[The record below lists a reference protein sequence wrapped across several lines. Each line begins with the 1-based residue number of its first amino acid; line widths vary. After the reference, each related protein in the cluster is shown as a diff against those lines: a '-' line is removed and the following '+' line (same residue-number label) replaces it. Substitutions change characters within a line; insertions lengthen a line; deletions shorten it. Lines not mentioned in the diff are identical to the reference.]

1 MRLHLPITLL
11 PAVLACY
18 TGVSLAAP
26 TPESP
31 AWGADSTFNNNE
43 PANEYSVTGNQSV
56 SLDVNSGNNNYT
68 TGLYIGADSS
78 FTINQNSNGGCTI
91 NLNGAFAGEGNL
103 TLVAANGNAGYA
115 SKFVL
120 GSQESSFAGNI
131 ILSQKGTQAGGAILQ
146 ITGTALANATVDL
159 SGSINQSSSALTLQI
174 SNAASLA
181 GLNDADGSSGTHKGR
196 VQSANSSRADLTL
209 TGNGNYTYGGSI
221 GATTQHSGVNGNT
234 TPTGGINLIM
244 AGTGTQNLT
253 GSVINANITA
263 QGGALK
269 INNSSLAYSGII
281 TMEGGTLDFTSAT
294 LGANAVL
301 NMNGTGTLKNA
312 TIDGTKLTYTE
323 SGSSFTKKNVTF
335 TSGTIDIGGALDNLV
350 EEDQGYTF
358 DLGSNLGSN
367 FTVTGLATG
376 QYSIEGS
383 VLTIEEGAISSV
395 TWVSA
400 GAAGAL
406 EETVKNAFTLT
417 LGEGN
422 AANVSLGYL
431 DGTLTSSGDKVYQ
444 ITNSG
449 GTKINLNGVYN
460 NGATLPSGNLNY
472 QGDVWMDIIGGP
484 FGTVVGGVSNEW
496 STNLQ
501 TSTLTGDTHVQLSG
515 NATAEHVIGGNNKG
529 ASTTLTGNTNVTVK
543 DNAIVAGAIIG
554 GSTSAHNAVTTITG
568 NTSVLVTG
576 IQYSNNAT
584 VNLGG
589 FRNVTDQNFI
599 TGGSAWT
606 ANTASGTTVRGNTSV
621 TINVSNAELSD
632 TEGHNNFVKNIYGG
646 SYGNTAS
653 ESNGAVQ
660 KVEGNSGVSITG
672 KEGITFTGNIV
683 GGSWRGNTW
692 TAEDPT
698 ALPVSIGGNVT
709 VTLGKG
715 AYLGDIYGAGNC
727 GTVGGGVLVS
737 LTGGSVFG
745 AEGEDGGI
753 TVGGSAGAAVEGDRT
768 LVLKG
773 TFGDGNFQNV
783 TFTRFDEINVE
794 QEGISATIW
803 ALTDSPSLTKTGAGN
818 LKLGADAAGAQTI
831 LDGTTEG
838 ISITAGSLN
847 LSGADGSRM
856 KGTWNISSGSRL
868 TGVSGTVTVGEGGLD
883 GLTIALGTENIG
895 QDTQASDAVISNGS
909 ATGSDPNLTIS
920 GEGLT
925 LDLSND
931 AVVNLLLDHKTDDSS
946 SYLTLTSGTLTVG
959 DLGDIAFTTD
969 LLANYG
975 IRVTGTDGGSLVLS
989 GASAGLYRVQ
999 AEGGDAHEVNSYQ
1012 TLSGYA
1018 GVVIGGGQTL
1028 TVNLAGAPGEADGQG
1043 AKINN
1048 LMGST
1053 GSSLV
1058 VNNTGDSTA
1067 VVILNNKQIETGE
1080 DDIDPAGQDTVM
1092 GGSITGGS
1100 NVTFIKEGIGA
1111 LTVGGK
1117 MNVETLVLREG
1128 SIVLNGAENSL
1139 DTLTLEGGGLT
1150 INGNAEIE
1158 TMTVTEAGG
1167 TLTIQGTFD
1176 LTGTSNINDGAITG
1190 TGCLRIRE
1198 GAELALGGEAR
1209 LDGPAITADGTLN
1222 LSGTEAGTIS
1232 SLSGAGTLSMNGGS
1246 LAISSATTSA
1256 GTFSGT
1262 LEGSGALDISGKTT
1276 QYLQTGNEDY
1286 DLAVRDGGILVLKG
1300 TADTSTLNYNGITA
1314 GNNGTLRIEA
1324 TGDAQGNANTTLNVE
1339 SATFQNG
1346 STTELIYNFNQDAPF
1361 GAPML
1366 TAGTI
1371 TVQDGADF
1379 LLSNMEGNA
1388 AMNAGSDL
1396 HDIIL
1401 MSATDSI
1408 SGLEDGQNLAAR
1420 ISGLF
1425 AVYYQDAT
1433 LSRDGNDILLN
1444 ATLRQENL
1452 FSPAADTWNSAAGA
1466 SLLWEARKNL
1476 DSDSQLAQFMN
1487 GVSTMISNGNLSEA
1501 SRAMAA
1507 VSGSTVNALGT
1518 AQRDALRDQ
1527 MGWIRNRTTLMGVNP
1542 AYVNDDLP
1550 RFHMWMEGTGSY
1562 AQLDTRGDESGYRL
1576 TTWGGTVGMDADLSD
1591 RVTVGAAFTASYGDL
1606 TASAA
1611 DSADGH
1617 LDSYY
1622 ASLFG
1627 RYQNKRWAHTLI
1639 LTGGWN
1645 DAKLNR
1651 TVNYGEGSYSTQGS
1665 TSGWGLG
1672 AMYELTYDIYLD
1684 ENRSSVLQPLFNA
1697 SVVTTRMDGYEETGA
1712 GNAGL
1717 NVGRQDWTT
1726 GTVALGGRWMG
1737 LVGSNIFGREAL
1749 GEIRVNAAQDLGD
1762 RRGETNVTLLG
1773 NPGFTQSVRG
1783 AKAGTTALQLGAGLS
1798 VPVGT
1803 KGTVFVNGNA
1813 DIRDGSSSVNG
1824 SVGYRY
1830 DF

>member
-1542 AYVNDDLP
+1542 AYVN
-1550 RFHMWMEGTGSY
+1550 
-1562 AQLDTRGDESGYRL
+1562 
-1576 TTWGGTVGMDADLSD
+1576 
-1591 RVTVGAAFTASYGDL
+1591 
-1606 TASAA
+1606 
-1611 DSADGH
+1611 
-1617 LDSYY
+1617 
-1622 ASLFG
+1622 
-1627 RYQNKRWAHTLI
+1627 
-1639 LTGGWN
+1639 
-1645 DAKLNR
+1645 
-1651 TVNYGEGSYSTQGS
+1651 
-1665 TSGWGLG
+1665 
-1672 AMYELTYDIYLD
+1672 
-1684 ENRSSVLQPLFNA
+1684 
-1697 SVVTTRMDGYEETGA
+1697 
-1712 GNAGL
+1712 
-1717 NVGRQDWTT
+1717 
-1726 GTVALGGRWMG
+1726 
-1737 LVGSNIFGREAL
+1737 
-1749 GEIRVNAAQDLGD
+1749 
-1762 RRGETNVTLLG
+1762 
-1773 NPGFTQSVRG
+1773 
-1783 AKAGTTALQLGAGLS
+1783 
-1798 VPVGT
+1798 
-1803 KGTVFVNGNA
+1803 
-1813 DIRDGSSSVNG
+1813 
-1824 SVGYRY
+1824 
-1830 DF
+1830 